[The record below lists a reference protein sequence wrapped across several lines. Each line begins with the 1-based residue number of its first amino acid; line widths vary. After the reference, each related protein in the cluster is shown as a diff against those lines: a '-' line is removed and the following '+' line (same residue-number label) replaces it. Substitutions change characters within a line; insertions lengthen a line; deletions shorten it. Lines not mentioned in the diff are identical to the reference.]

1 MIVRTCTLC
10 TSQMPYYGDGPK
22 FVCGLAFLRN
32 KTDCLVYSIGSNQ
45 DDSFERSVLKVAPN
59 CEVNHC
65 LHACNAYIVH
75 VLI

>member
-1 MIVRTCTLC
+1 
-10 TSQMPYYGDGPK
+10 MPYYGDGPK